1 MADRAGR
8 GTIRPFG
15 PSMPGRRRATIQGK
29 FMPLSVMIHYRDG
42 SSVRAEEQFGEVG
55 DAARFAL
62 KLADDLGRTATPYS
76 RRLGHAVSV
85 SIMDQETV
93 VLVIRVFMGGLSPIA
108 PVEGLISLPFDR
120 D

>member
-1 MADRAGR
+1 
-8 GTIRPFG
+8 
-15 PSMPGRRRATIQGK
+15 
-29 FMPLSVMIHYRDG
+29 MPLSVIIHYRDG
-42 SSVRAEEQFGEVG
+42 SSVHAEEEFGDVG

-76 RRLGHAVSV
+76 RQIGHASSV
-85 SIMDQETV
+85 SIMDQDAV

-108 PVEGLISLPFDR
+108 PVEGLISLPFDA